1 MKRTI
6 LNIALLAALATGLT
20 ACEKAFYMPDAPIQ
34 TTTTNTDVP
43 VAGVDVA
50 KLNLVWIEPTGTNAN
65 EQGIKF
71 EIYDK
76 TNTLVYATLA
86 VRAEGDAYFRTL
98 PNVIVQPEV
107 YTFVVRNAAGNI
119 INEKLVDFAAAF
131 KQDEYIVNTVG
142 INYYLQ
148 MTWQKLEP

>member
-1 MKRTI
+1 
-6 LNIALLAALATGLT
+6 
-20 ACEKAFYMPDAPIQ
+20 
-34 TTTTNTDVP
+34 
-43 VAGVDVA
+43 
-50 KLNLVWIEPTGTNAN
+50 
-65 EQGIKF
+65 
-71 EIYDK
+71 
-76 TNTLVYATLA
+76 LA
-86 VRAEGDAYFRTL
+86 VRAEGDVYFRTL

-119 INEKLVDFAAAF
+119 INEKLIDFAAAF